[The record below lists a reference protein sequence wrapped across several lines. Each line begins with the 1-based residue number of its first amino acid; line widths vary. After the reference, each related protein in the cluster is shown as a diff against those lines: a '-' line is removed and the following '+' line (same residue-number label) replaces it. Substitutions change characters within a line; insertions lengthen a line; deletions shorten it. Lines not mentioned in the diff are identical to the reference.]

1 MLKHILNA
9 LKLVEY
15 GENELIDIAKG
26 KYRKA
31 TTWKELKRDV
41 KEILNKR

>member
-9 LKLVEY
+9 LELVEY

-26 KYRKA
+26 KYKKA
-31 TTWKELKRDV
+31 TTWKEFKRDI
-41 KEILNKR
+41 KEIFKK

>member
-1 MLKHILNA
+1 MIRHILDA
-9 LKLVEY
+9 LELVEY

-26 KYRKA
+26 KYKKA

-41 KEILNKR
+41 KEIIKR

>member
-9 LKLVEY
+9 LELVEY

-26 KYRKA
+26 KYKKIEN
-31 TTWKELKRDV
+31 WQDFKKELKR
-41 KEILNKR
+41 IFR

>member
-1 MLKHILNA
+1 MIRHILDA
-9 LKLVEY
+9 LELVEY

-26 KYRKA
+26 KYKKA

-41 KEILNKR
+41 KEIIKTK

>member
-1 MLKHILNA
+1 MIRHILDA
-9 LKLVEY
+9 LELVEY

-26 KYRKA
+26 KFKKA

-41 KEILNKR
+41 KEIIKTK

>member
-9 LKLVEY
+9 LDLVEY

-26 KYRKA
+26 KYKKA
-31 TTWKELKRDV
+31 TTWNELKRDV
-41 KEILNKR
+41 KEIFKK

>member
-1 MLKHILNA
+1 MIRHILDV
-9 LKLVEY
+9 LELVEY

-26 KYRKA
+26 KYKKA

-41 KEILNKR
+41 KEIIKR